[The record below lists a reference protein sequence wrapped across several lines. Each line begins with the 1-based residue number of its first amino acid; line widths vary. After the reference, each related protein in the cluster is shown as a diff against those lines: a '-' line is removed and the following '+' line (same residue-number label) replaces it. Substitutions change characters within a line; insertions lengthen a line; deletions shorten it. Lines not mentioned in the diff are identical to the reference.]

1 MTAEPPSRSDGPDPG
16 LDVDAAFAEIVAH
29 WGPTTPEVSE
39 DVGQSRTEPPAS
51 AAPGSGAPSSAPGVP
66 AAPHV
71 PSVPAGPA
79 EPVDHGGSTWD
90 DPLDTRAT
98 WEDEGHFVPPVPP
111 PLPTVEPRRRL
122 AWTALVGAPVVGML
136 LLLLGVA
143 VPSWASSFL
152 VCAFVG
158 GFCYLVATMGQHP
171 SRDDWSGDDG
181 AVL

>member
-29 WGPTTPEVSE
+29 WGPATPEATE
-39 DVGQSRTEPPAS
+39 DAGQSRTEPPA
-51 AAPGSGAPSSAPGVP
+51 AGAVPGPVAPPV
-66 AAPHV
+66 
-71 PSVPAGPA
+71 VPAGPS
-79 EPVDHGGSTWD
+79 EPVAPVVPSGSGWD
-90 DPLDTRAT
+90 DPLDTRAS

-122 AWTALVGAPVVGML
+122 AWTALAGAPVVGML

-158 GFCYLVATMGQHP
+158 GFCYLVATMGQQP
-171 SRDDWSGDDG
+171 SRGDWSGDDG